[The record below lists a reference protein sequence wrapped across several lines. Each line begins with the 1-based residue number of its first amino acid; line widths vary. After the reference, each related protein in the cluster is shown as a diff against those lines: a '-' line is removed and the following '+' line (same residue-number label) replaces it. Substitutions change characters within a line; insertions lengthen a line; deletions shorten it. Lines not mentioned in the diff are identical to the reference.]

1 MLAVLK
7 QLLLSRDIKL
17 TWMAI
22 YKTWKPTGV
31 ICLAMKM
38 QLDWQ
43 VYKVPALFVAAED
56 GTINQELVDASEQV
70 LMHHMTGLFCSIN
83 NLV

>member
-43 VYKVPALFVAAED
+43 VYEVPALFVAADD
-56 GTINQELVDASEQV
+56 GTINQDLVDEHRITMDTSSDRPI
-70 LMHHMTGLFCSIN
+70 LLN
-83 NLV
+83 